1 MSERLYLGL
10 FCIIA
15 GVAVWQAIK
24 IGDRGKHRRNVR
36 KAGRVLQKLRGFDH
50 DGAVISYLRKIDP
63 FVFEELL
70 LSSFASR
77 GINITRNRRYTGD
90 GGIDGRIVV
99 DGRVL
104 FIQAKRY
111 AGAVSTLHI
120 RDFSAI
126 CSQSGVSGLFIHTG
140 RTPKHARGLPRNVT
154 LVSGSKLAALIKSSS
169 PLTWLNMS

>member
-10 FCIIA
+10 FCVVA
-15 GVAVWQAIK
+15 GVALWRALK
-24 IGDRGKHRRNVR
+24 TGHRGAHRRNVR
-36 KAGRVLQKLRGFDH
+36 TAGRVLQKLRGFDH

-70 LSSFASR
+70 LSAFANR
-77 GINITRNRRYTGD
+77 GISVTRNRRYTGD

-140 RTPKHARGLPRNVT
+140 RTPKQARGLPRNVKI
-154 LVSGSKLAALIKSSS
+154 VSGSKLADLIKSSS
-169 PLTWLNMS
+169 PLTWLKMS